1 MGTELENLINELLM
15 TELEIS
21 KDKRRQRFINSVSY
35 KLIEYFL
42 CSSSILTRA
51 SCLPPATVHSISK
64 MLLLIVE
71 TNGIPRNHQQN

>member
-1 MGTELENLINELLM
+1 MGTELENLMNELLM

-35 KLIEYFL
+35 KLIEYFFVKFQFFD
-42 CSSSILTRA
+42 

-64 MLLLIVE
+64 MLLLIDE